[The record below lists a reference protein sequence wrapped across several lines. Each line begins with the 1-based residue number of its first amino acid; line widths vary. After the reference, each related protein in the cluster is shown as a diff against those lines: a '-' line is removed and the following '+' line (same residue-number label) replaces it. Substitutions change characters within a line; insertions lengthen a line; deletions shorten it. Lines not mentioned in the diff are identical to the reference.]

1 MLAGYES
8 DGFQMDFW
16 PENVFIP
23 MVQAMEAN
31 KEEIY
36 LNLLLNFKLNQLN
49 GQ

>member
-1 MLAGYES
+1 MLAEYES

-23 MVQAMEAN
+23 MEAIN
-31 KEEIY
+31 GEIY